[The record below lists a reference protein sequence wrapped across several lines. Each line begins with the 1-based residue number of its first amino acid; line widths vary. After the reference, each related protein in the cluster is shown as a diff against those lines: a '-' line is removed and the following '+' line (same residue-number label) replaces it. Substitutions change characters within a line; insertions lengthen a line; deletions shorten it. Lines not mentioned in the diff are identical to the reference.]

1 MLADHERADDPVRR
15 FQFGVFAADLR
26 TGQLTKIGRRVR
38 LQEQPFRLLTV
49 LLARAGEL
57 VTREELRAALWP
69 QTTVDF
75 DHGLNK
81 AISKI
86 REALVDSA
94 DRPRFIETVARRGY
108 RFLTD
113 VTTIR
118 EASSGWRSQR
128 INSLAVLPL
137 LNHSGD
143 TSQDYFADGMT
154 EALIADLGQIRAL
167 HVISRTSAMTYKGSR
182 KPLPEIGR
190 ELGVRALVEGSVMRV
205 GDQVRITAQLIEVPA
220 DRHIWAHSYTEE
232 LGNALALQS
241 RVARDIA
248 QQVEAALTPPERL
261 ALAKPQAVKPEAFE
275 DYFKGRYFC
284 NMRTSDGLRA
294 AIACF
299 DRAIERDP
307 SFAAAHSGLADA
319 YALAGDWE
327 YGVLPPQKAF
337 IRART
342 EAAKALALDDGLAEA
357 HTSLAFAL
365 DLYGWDWEAARREYV
380 RAIELNPGY
389 ATAHLWYAWH
399 LMIMGQISEGI
410 SELRKAESLDPLS
423 PIIGAELAEA
433 LCIARRYDE
442 SVAQSRKT
450 LEIDPNFPVTHYG
463 LGKAL
468 LQKNMHDAA
477 IAAFRR
483 AIDLGGH
490 NVAFASDLAYALA
503 ASGRSRD
510 AVRIARDLQAQ
521 HKRNPSADVN
531 IALVYVG
538 LGDNDQA
545 INWLGRACRARFH
558 PAILLRPAWDALRPD
573 KRFHRLL
580 RRIGLPEYSQR

>member
-1 MLADHERADDPVRR
+1 MHDDHVRR
-15 FQFGVFAADLR
+15 FQFGAFAADLR
-26 TGQLTKIGRRVR
+26 TGQLTKNGRRVR
-38 LQEQPFRLLTV
+38 LQELPFRLLAI

-57 VTREELRAALWP
+57 VTREELHVALWP
-69 QTTVDF
+69 QTTLDF

-86 REALVDSA
+86 RKALGDSA
-94 DRPRFIETVARRGY
+94 PSPRFIETVARRGY
-108 RFLTD
+108 RFLTE
-113 VTTIR
+113 VTTVR
-118 EASSGWRSQR
+118 EASPGRRSEP
-128 INSLAVLPL
+128 IKSLAVLPL
-137 LNHSGD
+137 LNLSGD

-154 EALIADLGQIRAL
+154 EELIAYLGQIRAL
-167 HVISRTSAMTYKGSR
+167 HVISRTSAMAYKGSR

-190 ELGVRALVEGSVMRV
+190 ELGVRAVVEGSVMRL

-232 LGNALALQS
+232 LGNALVLQS
-241 RVARDIA
+241 KVARDIA
-248 QQVEAALTPPERL
+248 QQIQAALTLPEQL

-275 DYFKGRYFC
+275 DYFKGRYLW
-284 NMRTSDGLRA
+284 NKRTSDGLRA

-299 DRAIERDP
+299 ERAIERDP

-327 YGVLPPQKAF
+327 YGVLAPQKAF
-337 IRART
+337 TKAQA

-365 DLYGWDWEAARREYV
+365 DLYRWDWETARREYR

-399 LMIMGQISEGI
+399 LMIMGQISQGI
-410 SELRKAESLDPLS
+410 AELRKAESLDPLS
-423 PIIGAELAEA
+423 AIIGAELAEA
-433 LCIARRYDE
+433 LCVARRYDE

-450 LEIDPNFPVTHYG
+450 LEIDPNFAVTHYG

-468 LQKNMHDAA
+468 VQKDLHDAA
-477 IAAFRR
+477 IVAFRR
-483 AIDLGGH
+483 AIELGGQ

-503 ASGRSRD
+503 ASGRTTE

-521 HKRNPSADVN
+521 HKRNPSAHVN
-531 IALVYVG
+531 IALIYVG
-538 LGDNDQA
+538 LGDNDRA
-545 INWLGRACRARFH
+545 MSWLGRACRARFH
-558 PAILLRPAWDALRPD
+558 PAILLRPASDALRPD
-573 KRFHRLL
+573 KRFRTLL
-580 RRIGLPEYSQR
+580 RRIGLPN

>member
-15 FQFGVFAADLR
+15 FQFGAFAADLR
-26 TGQLTKIGRRVR
+26 TGQLTKTGRRVR
-38 LQEQPFRLLTV
+38 LQEQPFRLLAV

-57 VTREELRAALWP
+57 VTREELHAALWP
-69 QTTVDF
+69 HTTVDF

-86 REALVDSA
+86 REALGDSA
-94 DRPRFIETVARRGY
+94 HSPRFIGTVARRGY
-108 RFLTD
+108 RFLTE
-113 VTTIR
+113 VTTVR
-118 EASSGWRSQR
+118 EVPDWRSQP

-137 LNHSGD
+137 LNLSGD

-154 EALIADLGQIRAL
+154 EVLIADLGQIRAL
-167 HVISRTSAMTYKGSR
+167 HVISRTSAMAYKGSR

-190 ELGVRALVEGSVMRV
+190 ELGVRAVVEGSVMRF

-232 LGNALALQS
+232 LGNALVLQS

-248 QQVEAALTPPERL
+248 QRVEAALTFPEQL
-261 ALAKPQAVKPEAFE
+261 ALAKSTAVKPEAFE
-275 DYFKGRYFC
+275 DYLKGRYFC

-299 DRAIERDP
+299 ERAIERDP

-327 YGVLPPQKAF
+327 YGVLAPRKAF
-337 IRART
+337 IKAQA

-399 LMIMGQISEGI
+399 LMIMGQLGEGI

-423 PIIGAELAEA
+423 AIIGAELAEA
-433 LCIARRYDE
+433 LCVARRYDE

-450 LEIDPNFPVTHYG
+450 LEIDPNFAVTHYG

-468 LQKNMHDAA
+468 MQKHMHDAA
-477 IAAFRR
+477 ISAFRR
-483 AIDLGGH
+483 AIDLGGQS
-490 NVAFASDLAYALA
+490 VAFASDLAYALA
-503 ASGRSRD
+503 ASGRTTE
-510 AVRIARDLQAQ
+510 AVQIASDLQAQ
-521 HKRNPSADVN
+521 HKRNPSADAN
-531 IALVYVG
+531 IALIFVG

-545 INWLGRACRARFH
+545 MSWLGRAYRARFH

-573 KRFHRLL
+573 KRFQRLL
-580 RRIGLPEYSQR
+580 RRIGLPEYS

>member
-15 FQFGVFAADLR
+15 FQFGAFAADLR
-26 TGQLTKIGRRVR
+26 TGQLTKTGRRVR
-38 LQEQPFRLLTV
+38 LQEQPFRLLAV

-57 VTREELRAALWP
+57 VTREELHAALWP

-86 REALVDSA
+86 RQALGDSA
-94 DRPRFIETVARRGY
+94 DRPRFIGTVARRGY
-108 RFLTD
+108 RFLTE
-113 VTTIR
+113 VTTVR
-118 EASSGWRSQR
+118 EVPDWRSQP

-137 LNHSGD
+137 LNLSGD

-154 EALIADLGQIRAL
+154 EVLIADLGQIRAL
-167 HVISRTSAMTYKGSR
+167 HVISRTSAMAYKGSR

-190 ELGVRALVEGSVMRV
+190 ELGVRAVVEGSVMRF

-232 LGNALALQS
+232 LGNALVLQS

-248 QQVEAALTPPERL
+248 QRVEAALTFPEQL
-261 ALAKPQAVKPEAFE
+261 ALAKPRAVKPEAFE
-275 DYFKGRYFC
+275 DYLKGRYFW
-284 NMRTSDGLRA
+284 NKRTSDGLRA

-299 DRAIERDP
+299 ERAIERDP

-327 YGVLPPQKAF
+327 YGVLAPRKAF
-337 IRART
+337 IKAQA

-423 PIIGAELAEA
+423 AIIGAELAEA
-433 LCIARRYDE
+433 LCVARRYDE

-450 LEIDPNFPVTHYG
+450 LEIDPNFAVTHYG

-468 LQKNMHDAA
+468 MQKHMHDAA
-477 IAAFRR
+477 ISAFRR
-483 AIDLGGH
+483 AIDLGGQS
-490 NVAFASDLAYALA
+490 VAFASDLAYALA
-503 ASGRSRD
+503 ASGRTTE
-510 AVRIARDLQAQ
+510 AVQIASDLQAQ
-521 HKRNPSADVN
+521 HKRNPSADAN
-531 IALVYVG
+531 IALIFVG

-545 INWLGRACRARFH
+545 MSWLGRAYRARFH

-573 KRFHRLL
+573 KRFQRLL

>member
-15 FQFGVFAADLR
+15 FQFGAFAADLR
-26 TGQLTKIGRRVR
+26 TGQLTKTGRRVR
-38 LQEQPFRLLTV
+38 LQEQPFRLLAV

-57 VTREELRAALWP
+57 VTREELHAALWP

-86 REALVDSA
+86 RQALGDSA
-94 DRPRFIETVARRGY
+94 DRPRFIGTVARRGY
-108 RFLTD
+108 RFLTE
-113 VTTIR
+113 VTTVR
-118 EASSGWRSQR
+118 EVPDWRSQP

-137 LNHSGD
+137 LNLSGD

-154 EALIADLGQIRAL
+154 EVLIADLGQIRAL
-167 HVISRTSAMTYKGSR
+167 HVISRTSAMAYKGSR

-190 ELGVRALVEGSVMRV
+190 ELGVRAVVEGSVMRF

-232 LGNALALQS
+232 LGNALVLQS

-248 QQVEAALTPPERL
+248 QRVEAALTFPEQL
-261 ALAKPQAVKPEAFE
+261 ALAKPRAVKPEAFE
-275 DYFKGRYFC
+275 DYLKGRYFW
-284 NMRTSDGLRA
+284 NKRTSDGLRA

-299 DRAIERDP
+299 ERAIERDP

-327 YGVLPPQKAF
+327 YGVLAPRKAF
-337 IRART
+337 IKAQA

-399 LMIMGQISEGI
+399 LMIMGQLGEGI
-410 SELRKAESLDPLS
+410 SGLAPL
-423 PIIGAELAEA
+423 
-433 LCIARRYDE
+433 
-442 SVAQSRKT
+442 
-450 LEIDPNFPVTHYG
+450 
-463 LGKAL
+463 
-468 LQKNMHDAA
+468 
-477 IAAFRR
+477 
-483 AIDLGGH
+483 
-490 NVAFASDLAYALA
+490 
-503 ASGRSRD
+503 
-510 AVRIARDLQAQ
+510 
-521 HKRNPSADVN
+521 
-531 IALVYVG
+531 
-538 LGDNDQA
+538 
-545 INWLGRACRARFH
+545 
-558 PAILLRPAWDALRPD
+558 
-573 KRFHRLL
+573 
-580 RRIGLPEYSQR
+580 